1 MEDCGGTEV
10 QTLFRVS
17 RNEQEPRRAAEAV
30 WNLET
35 KADTLKTVRMLFGV
49 SADVLVPD

>member
-1 MEDCGGTEV
+1 MEVCGGTEV
-10 QTLFRVS
+10 QTLFTVS
-17 RNEQEPRRAAEAV
+17 RNEQESRRAAEAV

-35 KADTLKTVRMLFGV
+35 KADTLKTVRMLFSV